1 MEKSR
6 IDTLTSIR
14 FFMILIIAFTHFYFL
29 GGSDGIGKFIHTHF
43 QNPSLP
49 VEFFFVMSG
58 FGLTYRSLAK
68 GKVAVEG
75 DFTVLKGLKFGIQRM
90 KKLYWLYV
98 LTMASMIPLTAL
110 WKNWELNNWAMSGIQ
125 TMISFF
131 ADLTLTQSLY
141 GVSKIANELNG
152 PCWFISALFVLYCF
166 YPLLEKINLKIVKL
180 STSRVLS
187 ILLFTELL
195 CYFFLIPCSYLKD
208 ISSLDYLAYGSPYT
222 RVFSVF
228 SGILICDLYYK
239 GSERL
244 KHSTFWELLVVG
256 LALLW
261 IYNMRVYYDPQDNFT
276 FRYPVVAV
284 INNLISIG
292 IVYVFS
298 FENGMF
304 SRILQN
310 KILVTLGGCAMY
322 IYLLH
327 WPVIYNVY
335 GVINQLLPMTVAVK
349 ILTTI
354 FIFFM
359 IGLLTF
365 IVWKYERRVLNY
377 IDSQFS

>member
-14 FFMILIIAFTHFYFL
+14 FFMIIIIAFTHFYFW
-29 GGSDGIGKFIHTHF
+29 GGNDGVGNFIHTHI

-58 FGLTYRSLAK
+58 FGLTYRFLAK
-68 GKVAVEG
+68 GKMAIES
-75 DFTVLKGLKFGIQRM
+75 DFSILKGLRFGIQRM

-98 LTMASMIPLTAL
+98 LTMASMIPLTTL
-110 WKNWELNNWAMSGIQ
+110 WNNWDINDWTMSGIQ

-166 YPLLEKINLKIVKL
+166 YPLLEKFNQKIVKL
-180 STSRVLS
+180 SASQ
-187 ILLFTELL
+187 ILLILLLTEVL
-195 CYFFLIPCSYLKD
+195 CYLFLIPCSYLKD
-208 ISSLDYLAYGSPYT
+208 NSSLDYLAYGSPYT
-222 RVFSVF
+222 RVFSMF
-228 SGILICDLYYK
+228 TGILVCDLFYK
-239 GSERL
+239 KRERL
-244 KHSTFWELLVVG
+244 KFGTFWEVVVVG
-256 LALLW
+256 VALLW

-298 FENGMF
+298 FENGKF

-310 KILVTLGGCAMY
+310 KTLVTLGGCAMY

-349 ILTTI
+349 ICTTVL
-354 FIFFM
+354 IFFV
-359 IGLLTF
+359 IGLLTYL
-365 IVWKYERRVLNY
+365 IWKYERRVMNY

>member
-1 MEKSR
+1 
-6 IDTLTSIR
+6 
-14 FFMILIIAFTHFYFL
+14 MILVIAFTHFYFL
-29 GGSDGIGKFIHTHF
+29 GGSDGVGKFIHTHI

-75 DFTVLKGLKFGIQRM
+75 VFSILKGLKFGIQRM

-110 WKNWELNNWAMSGIQ
+110 WKNWELNNWTMSGIQ
-125 TMISFF
+125 TLISFF

-166 YPLLEKINLKIVKL
+166 YPLLEKFNQKIVKL
-180 STSRVLS
+180 STSRIIF
-187 ILLFTELL
+187 ILLLTEVV
-195 CYFFLIPCSYLKD
+195 CYLFLIPFSYLKD
-208 ISSLDYLAYGSPYT
+208 NSPLDYLAYGSPYT
-222 RVFSVF
+222 RVFSLF

-244 KHSTFWELLVVG
+244 KRSTFWELLVVS

-304 SRILQN
+304 TRILQN
-310 KILVTLGGCAMY
+310 KTLVTLGGCAMY

-349 ILTTI
+349 VFTTVI
-354 FIFFM
+354 IFFVT
-359 IGLLTF
+359 GLLTF
-365 IVWKYERRVLNY
+365 IVWKYERRVMKY